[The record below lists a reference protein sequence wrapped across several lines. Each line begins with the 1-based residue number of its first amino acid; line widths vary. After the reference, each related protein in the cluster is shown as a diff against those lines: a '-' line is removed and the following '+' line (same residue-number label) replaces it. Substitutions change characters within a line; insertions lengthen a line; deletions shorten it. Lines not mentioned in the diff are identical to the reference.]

1 MTGKGGMS
9 TPGGNLMAKPHALV
23 YTIIDSP
30 IGKIGL
36 ARTPAGLCRLDT
48 RIKSEKGFLK
58 RLAPLHPSPQKQPA
72 AFLKVERELSAYFA
86 GKPVKFSEPL
96 DFSAGTAFQQRVWR
110 KLLAIPRGRT
120 RSYEWLARAVGKPLG
135 ARAVGNANGKNPLS
149 LIVPCHR
156 VVRKSGDLGGYA
168 SGPDLKRFL
177 LDLERS
183 TDGAL

>member
-1 MTGKGGMS
+1 MKKTQS
-9 TPGGNLMAKPHALV
+9 LV

-48 RIKSEKGFLK
+48 RIKGEKDFLK
-58 RLAPLHPSPQKQPA
+58 RLGPMHPSPSKQPA

-96 DFSAGTAFQQRVWR
+96 DFSTGTAFQQRVWR

-120 RSYEWLARAVGKPLG
+120 RSYEWLAKAVGKPLG

-168 SGPDLKRFL
+168 SGTDLKRFL